1 MKSVHARE
9 DVELFIEQK
18 LETLL
23 ALVSRIYLHR
33 SVLYHVELLFKLL
46 SV

>member
-1 MKSVHARE
+1 MESVHAGE
-9 DVELFIEQK
+9 NVELFIEQK

-23 ALVSRIYLHR
+23 AFVRRIYLHR
-33 SVLYHVELLFKLL
+33 SVLYHVELLFELL